1 MIIGLTGQSGAGKSE
16 ASKVFKD
23 KCFFVIDADKTAKE
37 VYNTEPECVKKLQD
51 EFGKHITLYG
61 EIDRKKLASIVF
73 SSKEALNKLNK
84 IVLPY
89 IVKQV
94 HIQIKNAKTPYILLD
109 APLLFESGLGDIC
122 SYTIGILAPY
132 SQREKRI
139 LKRDSLK
146 HGINVIIEDNK
157 ISLDFHV
164 IVSYGVSILAVA
176 DNLISNVKYKVEQF
190 TGMQVENI
198 NILVEG
204 VRVID

>member
-16 ASKVFKD
+16 AAKIFKD
-23 KCFFVIDADKTAKE
+23 KGFLVIDADKTAKE
-37 VYNTEPECVKKLQD
+37 VYDTERECIKKMQD
-51 EFGKHITLYG
+51 EFGKDIALYG

-73 SSKEALNKLNK
+73 SSKEALNRLNK

-94 HIQIKNAKTPYILLD
+94 HIQIKNAKMPYILLD

-139 LKRDSLK
+139 LKRDSLNIDEAK
-146 HGINVIIEDNK
+146 KRLLSQPDDTYYIERCDFIILNDGAKDKLKNQIYK
-157 ISLDFHV
+157 FLSSIS
-164 IVSYGVSILAVA
+164 
-176 DNLISNVKYKVEQF
+176 YK
-190 TGMQVENI
+190 
-198 NILVEG
+198 EG
-204 VRVID
+204 KCW

>member
-23 KCFFVIDADKTAKE
+23 KGFFVIDADKTAKE
-37 VYNTEPECVKKLQD
+37 VYDTEPECVKKLQE
-51 EFGKHITLYG
+51 EFGEDIALYG

-73 SSKEALNKLNK
+73 SSKEALNRLNK

-94 HIQIKNAKTPYILLD
+94 HIQIKNAKTPYVLLD

-139 LKRDSLK
+139 LKRDSLNIDEAK
-146 HGINVIIEDNK
+146 KRLLSQPDDTYYIERCDFIILNDGAKDKLKNQIYKFLSSISYKEED
-157 ISLDFHV
+157 
-164 IVSYGVSILAVA
+164 
-176 DNLISNVKYKVEQF
+176 
-190 TGMQVENI
+190 
-198 NILVEG
+198 
-204 VRVID
+204 

>member
-23 KCFFVIDADKTAKE
+23 KGFFVIDADKTAKE
-37 VYNTEPECVKKLQD
+37 VYDTEPECIKKLQD
-51 EFGKHITLYG
+51 EFGEDIALYG

-73 SSKEALNKLNK
+73 SSKEALNRLNK

-139 LKRDSLK
+139 LKRDSLNIDEAK
-146 HGINVIIEDNK
+146 KRLLSQPDDTYYIERCDFIILNDGAKDKLKNQIYKFLSSISYKEED
-157 ISLDFHV
+157 
-164 IVSYGVSILAVA
+164 
-176 DNLISNVKYKVEQF
+176 
-190 TGMQVENI
+190 
-198 NILVEG
+198 
-204 VRVID
+204 

>member
-16 ASKVFKD
+16 AAKIFKD
-23 KCFFVIDADKTAKE
+23 KGFFIIDADKTTKE
-37 VYNTEPECVKKLQD
+37 VYDTEPECIKKLQD
-51 EFGKHITLYG
+51 EFGEDIALFG

-122 SYTIGILAPY
+122 NYTIGILAPY

-139 LKRDSLK
+139 LKRDSLNEK
-146 HGINVIIEDNK
+146 EAQKRLLSQPDDAYYTERCDFVILNDGEKDKLKNHICEILSS
-157 ISLDFHV
+157 IS
-164 IVSYGVSILAVA
+164 
-176 DNLISNVKYKVEQF
+176 YKKE
-190 TGMQVENI
+190 E
-198 NILVEG
+198 
-204 VRVID
+204 RR

>member
-16 ASKVFKD
+16 AAKIFKD
-23 KCFFVIDADKTAKE
+23 KGFFVIDADKTAKE

-73 SSKEALNKLNK
+73 SSKEALNRLNK

-139 LKRDSLK
+139 LKRDS
-146 HGINVIIEDNK
+146 
-157 ISLDFHV
+157 
-164 IVSYGVSILAVA
+164 
-176 DNLISNVKYKVEQF
+176 
-190 TGMQVENI
+190 I
-198 NILVEG
+198 NIDEAKKRLLSQPDDTYYIERCDFIILNDG
-204 VRVID
+204 EKGKLKNQIYKFLSSISY